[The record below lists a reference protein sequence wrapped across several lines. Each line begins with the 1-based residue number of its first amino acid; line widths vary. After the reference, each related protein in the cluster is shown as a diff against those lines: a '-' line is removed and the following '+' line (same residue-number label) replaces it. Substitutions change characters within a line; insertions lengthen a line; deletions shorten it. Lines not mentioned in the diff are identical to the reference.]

1 MGNGEVHGGGVTILS
16 EEFAPKGVY
25 NLVGRV
31 NFKGRQ
37 KRCTEVGSPPR
48 WGYQLVGEVYPQGS
62 QKKCTE

>member
-1 MGNGEVHGGGVTILS
+1 MS